1 MADHASNHLTDVE
14 LAHRADDPARL
25 DLGQNTPEQ
34 PCHLIAPK
42 IEEEEA
48 HANQGN
54 ECCNHRFSLV
64 AVRTNAGL
72 L

>member
-1 MADHASNHLTDVE
+1 
-14 LAHRADDPARL
+14 
-25 DLGQNTPEQ
+25 LGQNTPEQ